1 MSEHRSVKSIFERE
15 RNCWRV
21 EHADEA
27 AFLIDAD
34 AYFKAF
40 VAAAEQAQRS
50 IVIAGCGLPQPHPPA
65 M

>member
-1 MSEHRSVKSIFERE
+1 MTEHRSVNPIFEPE

-21 EHADEA
+21 EHADQA
-27 AFLIDAD
+27 AFLVDAD

-50 IVIAGCGLPQPHPPA
+50 ILIVGWDFHSRTR
-65 M
+65 